1 MTLTAR
7 PRLLIR
13 FAALAALALC
23 GIVLALSSTGTPP
36 VGAQDGSAPA
46 KPTGVVTT
54 ATHDSVALAWDDPSD
69 ASITHYQIFRRD
81 RDVHDAG
88 EFVTIEE
95 NTGSAARSYTD
106 DTVEPEKRYVYRV
119 KAVNQHG
126 ASTWS
131 DFVRADTPAAPDP
144 ADLAPSGL
152 EVSLVENRVTL
163 TWDAPASDAASV
175 TGYEILRR
183 RPNDGEAALTTLV
196 ADTGNAETGYTDD
209 TANEPG
215 VRYTYRVKALRDGE
229 QSRVSNYARIDLPDD
244 YAQDTPGSDEPTPTP
259 EALAPSGLTA
269 AVEDGGVALSWTAP
283 AEHAGSVTGYE
294 VLRAQGSAELATLA
308 ADTGNTDT
316 TYTDSGV
323 TGDLDDY
330 RYQVKALRGGDAS
343 QGSNVAGVLQSAHAG
358 AIVPLDD
365 VTLVSNTGQPE
376 GSTTAVAYGMAQG
389 FQTGTN
395 TGGYSLSEIVVG
407 INTTESGTA
416 RVTLY
421 SSSTTDPA
429 TAEPSA
435 SLAVMTDVPYT
446 SGTTDFV
453 SFTAPANTTLSA
465 STIYFVVPEEES
477 GDGLRVRRTN
487 PDEFGEDAGA
497 AAGWSITD
505 RRLFQGTS
513 GAHWSASNRIMMIQ
527 VKGSASTSTS
537 TDATLSSLV
546 LNDGTNDLTLTPNFA
561 SGTTSY
567 MASVDN
573 AVSQITVTPTKS
585 DSDASVEYLDGN
597 DAAITDAD
605 SVATDQQVALE
616 VGANTIK
623 VKVTAEDD
631 ATTETYTVVV
641 TRQAQTQPEIWSA
654 TVTPGAISSLVGWWD
669 MDPDVGAITDKDFT
683 YDSVTYSV
691 MHIRVNSGGNLQIN
705 VDQAF
710 TATALAN
717 LVLDV
722 DGSQFPLS
730 NSTAAG
736 ADDSLLTWVSS
747 GLSWTV
753 GVDVAVKML
762 AQTGAN
768 SPATG
773 APTISGTPAVGE
785 LLTADISNIGD
796 SDGIADADFE
806 YQWIA
811 FDGTTDSDIS
821 GATGETYRPLLAHLN
836 QTIKVRVTFDDDE
849 DNAESL
855 TSAPTA
861 AVTASTYGQVIW
873 AATLTVEEETV
884 AAGTFFG
891 FSITSR
897 GSLEPYVFTHDGNST
912 TVTGL
917 QYLEGGTLRFTFTGN
932 LGSADFNLYLDGAP
946 FLIETPGT
954 AFIFSDHGLTWT
966 DEQEVEVRLTV
977 NRPATG
983 APVITGTPE
992 VSQTLTAD
1000 ISGIMDEDGLPVLGE
1015 LTYQWISNDGTDDN
1029 DIDGATDSTYTLVEA
1044 DAGKSIKV
1052 RVSFT
1057 DNAKFPESLTSAAV
1071 TVPVAAGETALVSNM
1086 NQTTGGS
1093 ANSIL
1098 HDGAQA
1104 FTTGTNSFGYTLESV
1119 EISLTVG
1126 GSPFPAHTVSIWTE
1140 SSNNPGSSLGTLT
1153 NPDPVVNGVN
1163 TYTTTDGIS
1172 LSANTTYFIVVDN
1185 SPNAG
1190 DLGRIAV
1197 TGSDSEDSG
1206 AASGWS
1212 IGDGR
1217 VYRDHDSTGSWG
1229 IFNNSLKIRIN
1240 GQVAPPEIPAD
1251 SSLVPDGLGL
1261 GDQFRLI
1268 FLSSETRTA
1277 EATDIATYNAWVQ
1290 GLAANGHTDIQDYTE
1305 TFRAVGC
1312 TAAVDA
1318 RDDTGTT
1325 YTSDDK
1331 GVPIYWLNGDKAA
1344 DEYEDFYDETWDEEA
1359 SMRDESGNYRD
1370 RSHRRSCGRDAS
1382 MMEPK
1387 GSEVEEARPWGV
1399 IGVWSLECRTQMPRT
1414 KDPSAATLPA
1424 SGGPCYHST
1433 ACRGCFRWGQSRFP
1447 PTGAW
1452 CPAAS
1457 RKATSSGCC
1466 SSPRRTATPRPQRSP
1481 PITPGSRTWPPTA
1494 TPTSRTT
1501 ARPSGP
1507 SAAPRTWTP
1516 GTTPAPPIPP
1526 ATRAWPSTGWAAT
1539 RSPTTMRTSTTRTGT
1554 KKRP

>member
-641 TRQAQTQPEIWSA
+641 TRQAQTADVTLISNLGQSSA
-654 TVTPGAISSLVGWWD
+654 GSGNFTNDQAQAFTTGSNSGGYSLTKVVINSLLGLGADYTVSVHENDSGAPGTSLGTLTNPTVLDASPAANHEFTHSGID
-669 MDPDVGAITDKDFT
+669 LAASTTYFIVVDVGASSTSYLIYNTNSDAEDT
-683 YDSVTYSV
+683 GGATGWSIGDSSLY
-691 MHIRVNSGGNLQIN
+691 R
-705 VDQAF
+705 
-710 TATALAN
+710 
-717 LVLDV
+717 
-722 DGSQFPLS
+722 SQS
-730 NSTAAG
+730 STG
-736 ADDSLLTWVSS
+736 
-747 GLSWTV
+747 SWTTW
-753 GVDVAVKML
+753 
-762 AQTGAN
+762 AQSKRISITGTVTGGTTTN
-768 SPATG
+768 SDATG
-773 APTISGTPAVGE
+773 APTITGTPAVGE

-796 SDGIADADFE
+796 ADGIADADFE

-821 GATGETYRPLLAHLN
+821 GATGETYRPLLAHLA
-836 QTIKVRVTFDDDE
+836 QTIKVRVTFDDDD

-891 FSITSR
+891 FSLISDR
-897 GSLEPYVFTHDGNST
+897 GSLEPYTFTHDGNST
-912 TVTGL
+912 TVTAL
-917 QYLEGGTLRFTFTGN
+917 QYLEGGLLRFTLSGN

-946 FLIETPGT
+946 FLIEPPGT
-954 AFIFSDHGLTWT
+954 AFEISDHGLTWT
-966 DEQEVEVRLTV
+966 DEQDGG
-977 NRPATG
+977 G
-983 APVITGTPE
+983 A
-992 VSQTLTAD
+992 AD
-1000 ISGIMDEDGLPVLGE
+1000 GE
-1015 LTYQWISNDGTDDN
+1015 PPRHRRARHHRQAGGGGD
-1029 DIDGATDSTYTLVEA
+1029 A
-1044 DAGKSIKV
+1044 DR
-1052 RVSFT
+1052 RVSR
-1057 DNAKFPESLTSAAV
+1057 P
-1071 TVPVAAGETALVSNM
+1071 
-1086 NQTTGGS
+1086 
-1093 ANSIL
+1093 
-1098 HDGAQA
+1098 
-1104 FTTGTNSFGYTLESV
+1104 
-1119 EISLTVG
+1119 
-1126 GSPFPAHTVSIWTE
+1126 
-1140 SSNNPGSSLGTLT
+1140 
-1153 NPDPVVNGVN
+1153 
-1163 TYTTTDGIS
+1163 
-1172 LSANTTYFIVVDN
+1172 
-1185 SPNAG
+1185 
-1190 DLGRIAV
+1190 
-1197 TGSDSEDSG
+1197 
-1206 AASGWS
+1206 
-1212 IGDGR
+1212 
-1217 VYRDHDSTGSWG
+1217 SW
-1229 IFNNSLKIRIN
+1229 
-1240 GQVAPPEIPAD
+1240 
-1251 SSLVPDGLGL
+1251 
-1261 GDQFRLI
+1261 
-1268 FLSSETRTA
+1268 TRTA
-1277 EATDIATYNAWVQ
+1277 
-1290 GLAANGHTDIQDYTE
+1290 
-1305 TFRAVGC
+1305 
-1312 TAAVDA
+1312 
-1318 RDDTGTT
+1318 
-1325 YTSDDK
+1325 
-1331 GVPIYWLNGDKAA
+1331 
-1344 DEYEDFYDETWDEEA
+1344 
-1359 SMRDESGNYRD
+1359 
-1370 RSHRRSCGRDAS
+1370 
-1382 MMEPK
+1382 
-1387 GSEVEEARPWGV
+1387 
-1399 IGVWSLECRTQMPRT
+1399 
-1414 KDPSAATLPA
+1414 
-1424 SGGPCYHST
+1424 
-1433 ACRGCFRWGQSRFP
+1433 FP
-1447 PTGAW
+1447 PPPSSPTSGFPTTA
-1452 CPAAS
+1452 PTT
-1457 RKATSSGCC
+1457 ATSTE
-1466 SSPRRTATPRPQRSP
+1466 RRTP
-1481 PITPGSRTWPPTA
+1481 PIRWCKP
-1494 TPTSRTT
+1494 
-1501 ARPSGP
+1501 
-1507 SAAPRTWTP
+1507 
-1516 GTTPAPPIPP
+1516 
-1526 ATRAWPSTGWAAT
+1526 TRASPSRCG
-1539 RSPTTMRTSTTRTGT
+1539 
-1554 KKRP
+1554 